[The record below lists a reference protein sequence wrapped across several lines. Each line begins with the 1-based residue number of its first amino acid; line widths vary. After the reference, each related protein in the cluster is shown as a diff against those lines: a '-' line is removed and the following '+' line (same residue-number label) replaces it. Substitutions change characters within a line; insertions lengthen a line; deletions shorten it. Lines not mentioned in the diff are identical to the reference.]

1 MGNITKVAVICG
13 GSSAEREISLISG
26 RAVKD
31 SLEEVG
37 IQVLLVDFTSL
48 QKLPDLSGYE
58 IAFIALHGHEGEG
71 GDLQN
76 FLSKKNIKFTG
87 SGQSACSKTWNKKLC
102 KEVLSFNKIAT
113 PKWMV
118 INNLHEA
125 FLHNGLENLYHSAV
139 SIVGKEFFVKP
150 AEEGSSIDIFK
161 ISNLSNFEE
170 AIAKCTNANREF
182 IFETLIEGKEITVS
196 VLDGQ
201 CLPPIEINTTN
212 KFYDYDAKYISNN
225 TSLNEANLGEAELKE
240 IKKMALNAFN
250 ALDCFGWARID
261 FMQNRDGK
269 FFIIEINS
277 APGMTSHSCVPKAAE
292 LKNISYVQLVKKIIN
307 AKN

>member
-1 MGNITKVAVICG
+1 MGNITKVVVICG

-26 RAVKD
+26 RAVKN
-31 SLEEVG
+31 SLEVAG
-37 IQVLLVDFTSL
+37 MQAVLVDFTSL
-48 QKLPDLSGYE
+48 QKLPNLDIYD

-71 GDLQN
+71 GELQK
-76 FLSKKNIKFTG
+76 FLVKKNIKFTG
-87 SGQSACSKTWNKKLC
+87 SGQNACSKTWNKRLC
-102 KEVLSFNKIAT
+102 KEILSTKQIAT
-113 PKWMV
+113 PEWMAV
-118 INNLHEA
+118 NNLHEA
-125 FLHNGLENLYHSAV
+125 FLEDGLENLYHNVV
-139 SIVGKEFFVKP
+139 SQVGEEFFVKP
-150 AEEGSSIDIFK
+150 SEEGSSIDIFK

-250 ALDCFGWARID
+250 ALGCFGWARID